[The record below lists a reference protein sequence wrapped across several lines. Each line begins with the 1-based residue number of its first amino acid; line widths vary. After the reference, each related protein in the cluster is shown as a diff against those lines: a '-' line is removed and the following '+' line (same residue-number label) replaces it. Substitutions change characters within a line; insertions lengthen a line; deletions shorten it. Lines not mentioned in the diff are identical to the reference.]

1 VTDYCCDWPLMAFSS
16 LSLNGSRFPHRFQ
29 LALEPRDSFLH
40 TPAVDFQLRFTR
52 AACADPAGLPREVVP
67 HSGEARQQI
76 LQLRKLDLQS
86 AFPAARA
93 LRENIENQLCSVED
107 FARE

>member
-1 VTDYCCDWPLMAFSS
+1 MAFSP

-29 LALEPRDSFLH
+29 LALEARDSFLH

-52 AACADPAGLPREVVP
+52 AACPDPASL
-67 HSGEARQQI
+67 ARQVMPHPSETRQKI
-76 LQLRKLDLQS
+76 LQLRELDLQS

-93 LRENIENQLCSVED
+93 LRKNIENQLRSIEHL
-107 FARE
+107 ARE